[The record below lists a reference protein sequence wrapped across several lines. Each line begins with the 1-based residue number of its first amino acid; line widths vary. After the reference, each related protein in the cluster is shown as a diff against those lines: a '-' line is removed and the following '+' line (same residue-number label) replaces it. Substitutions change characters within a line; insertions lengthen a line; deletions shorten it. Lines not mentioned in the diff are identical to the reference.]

1 MKDRL
6 KKVLGFRSGTPW
18 KSTVAVVY
26 YLLCA
31 AYLVI
36 AITTPPLIPADT
48 RDTIIVKLSSFVLFL
63 WMLSPAI
70 FLSNTPLREKLPF
83 FKEHQLLKSV
93 VGLMIVFVL
102 FQYLFMAVEKLHSD
116 EYSETFTQYITESF
130 DTFVEA
136 GTAEGQI

>member
-36 AITTPPLIPADT
+36 AVITPPVVPADG
-48 RDTIIVKLSSFVLFL
+48 RDTAIVKLSSFVLFL

-83 FKEHQLLKSV
+83 FRDHQFMKSL

-102 FQYLFMAVEKLHSD
+102 FQYLFMTVEGFHSE
-116 EYSETFTQYITESF
+116 EYSKVFSEYISESF
-130 DTFVEA
+130 DEFVEA
-136 GTAEGQI
+136 GTAGAN